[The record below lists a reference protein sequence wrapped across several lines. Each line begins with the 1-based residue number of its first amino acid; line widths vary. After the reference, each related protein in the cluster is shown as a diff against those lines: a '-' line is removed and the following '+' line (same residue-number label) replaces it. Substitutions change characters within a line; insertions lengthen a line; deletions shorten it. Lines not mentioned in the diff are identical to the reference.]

1 MLLVFSLLLDALVLL
16 DVSPVSKKYFFNFI
30 FFYVQAGDTYLES
43 GAGSTM
49 LKFGLLI
56 LLANIFLKLLLG
68 VGLWNLA
75 MKHRNEE
82 GGLKSSDKYNEEPIE
97 EGNPDL

>member
-1 MLLVFSLLLDALVLL
+1 
-16 DVSPVSKKYFFNFI
+16 
-30 FFYVQAGDTYLES
+30 
-43 GAGSTM
+43 M

-82 GGLKSSDKYNEEPIE
+82 RGLKSSDKYNEEPIE

>member
-1 MLLVFSLLLDALVLL
+1 
-16 DVSPVSKKYFFNFI
+16 
-30 FFYVQAGDTYLES
+30 
-43 GAGSTM
+43 M

-82 GGLKSSDKYNEEPIE
+82 RGLKSSDKYNEEYIE
-97 EGNPDL
+97 EGSPDILRGQKPMGGSDQFGNNENEENYEDRNE